1 MLSKDLSAYT
11 VIPLWKAGIKCV
23 VVDYDLVP
31 SVTLDAIVE
40 EIKELAV
47 FVLNMA
53 KENGSKNVWFGG
65 HSAGAHLTASLL
77 EPDWF
82 NSLEPGLRQLIK
94 GVVLISGIFD
104 TTALIH
110 TSENVALQ
118 LTDAIGF
125 VRPGGR
131 SKQVLNMENIESEIQ
146 GPKDILVM
154 ICGTNDVARN
164 ESQEALNCISDT
176 LQQCKEKN
184 VVLVDLPNRYDL
196 ANWSCVNEETRRTN
210 SALKDLMSTHKNLKI
225 VEGSRAE
232 REMHTH
238 QGMHFN
244 TKGKQWLAEQI
255 ITAIQEFNLEQ
266 PIASAGGRQLSPRL
280 RDLTTQEG
288 NGQPPPPGT
297 SP

>member
-1 MLSKDLSAYT
+1 
-11 VIPLWKAGIKCV
+11 
-23 VVDYDLVP
+23 
-31 SVTLDAIVE
+31 
-40 EIKELAV
+40 
-47 FVLNMA
+47 
-53 KENGSKNVWFGG
+53 
-65 HSAGAHLTASLL
+65 
-77 EPDWF
+77 
-82 NSLEPGLRQLIK
+82 
-94 GVVLISGIFD
+94 
-104 TTALIH
+104 
-110 TSENVALQ
+110 
-118 LTDAIGF
+118 
-125 VRPGGR
+125 
-131 SKQVLNMENIESEIQ
+131 MENIESEIQ

-225 VEGSRAE
+225 VEASRAE
-232 REMHTH
+232 REMHTR

-244 TKGKQWLAEQI
+244 AKGKQWLAEQI